1 MNNQNTDQYNL
12 MELRKEDLDPDPFR
26 QFNLWYRRLPDTGIK
41 YPDAVN
47 LATVSKEGIPSS
59 RIVLLKGV
67 DNDGFVFYTNSN
79 SRKGKDINDNPVA
92 SLCFWWEVLER
103 QVRISGSV
111 QKLPD
116 SVADEYFATR
126 PRGSQIG
133 AWASSQSKIIR
144 NRKKLD
150 DIYLSYTQIYDGK
163 NIPRPEY
170 WNGYKIIP
178 FEMEFWQGRP
188 NRMHDRLRYRYDEQ
202 RKWVIERLQP

>member
-150 DIYLSYTQIYDGK
+150 DIYLSYTQRYDGK

>member
-1 MNNQNTDQYNL
+1 

>member
-1 MNNQNTDQYNL
+1 

-150 DIYLSYTQIYDGK
+150 DIYLSYTQRYDGK